1 MTQYIHNDNP
11 LLDYN
16 PSDYLPIFSKIQ
28 PSLHIVPAITK
39 LADELDISFKIFE
52 NKISSKKVLTFEEV
66 FDEMER
72 IQYPLSRAW
81 SIVNHLDGV
90 TNSDELTEA
99 KSNVQSRVVETFMQF
114 GQSDVIHKAMKS
126 LNGIVD
132 DPTEKLI
139 ISRSLRSMKHNGI
152 GLEAE
157 KKDRLKDMC
166 TRLRKLGTIFSKNV
180 IESSK
185 SYKKVIKSTDIDSDK
200 IKSIPE
206 FALQMWSNANQTVDS
221 NNIVHDSTNCTESW
235 TITLDPPSLIAALKY
250 IPDSDIRKEIFLAY
264 ITRASSGD
272 NDNEPIINEI
282 LELRHTMATEI
293 LGYKNYTELSLAS
306 KMAKSVDEIDS
317 KFRRLYEIAKVTA
330 HNEMDEIHRFA
341 RELENQQDFVL
352 KPWDHAYYSNL
363 HKEKLFN
370 IKEEDTKE
378 YFALPNV
385 LKGLFNLANRLFSVR
400 VEQVDTLKENIDIWD
415 KDVMFFKIYEN
426 DSIGIE
432 HHIASFY
439 LDPYS
444 RIENKE
450 DGAWMDDCVGKSRA
464 LGTMIP
470 VAYLICNGTKPY
482 KDNDGQYVPSL
493 MTFTEVET
501 LFHEFGHGLQL
512 MLTKEVIGEVA
523 GINGIE
529 WDAVELPSQ
538 FMENWCYDKKTLY
551 GDANMGIEPMAI
563 HYRDSSIMP
572 LEMYTSLV
580 QQKNYGAGMEIM
592 RQLMVSNMD
601 LELHSNYISDKAV
614 NTDKTI
620 WEYQKKAAVKYSAH
634 NSPVDQDRFLCV
646 FSHIFDDD
654 YAAGYYS
661 YKWAEIMSADAFG
674 AFEEAG
680 LDNEDNLRETGMR
693 FRNTIL
699 AMGGS
704 KDPTVVYQE
713 FRGKEFNVD
722 SLLRHRGLGSR
733 F

>member
-11 LLDYN
+11 LLDSN

-114 GQSDVIHKAMKS
+114 GQSDIIYKAMQS
-126 LNGIVD
+126 LLGNNQ
-132 DPTEKLI
+132 PTSTEKLI
-139 ISRSLRSMKHNGI
+139 ITRSLSSMKHNGI
-152 GLEAE
+152 GLDTE
-157 KKDRLKDMC
+157 KKNRLKDISK
-166 TRLRKLGTIFSKNV
+166 RLAELGTNFSKNV

-185 SYKKVIKSTDIDSDK
+185 SYKKVIKYTDLDSDK
-200 IKSIPE
+200 IKSIPD
-206 FALQMWSNANQTVDS
+206 FAIQMWST
-221 NNIVHDSTNCTESW
+221 NNTQVL
-235 TITLDPPSLIAALKY
+235 TITLDPPSLIAALQY
-250 IPDSDIRKEIFLAY
+250 IPDSDIRKDIYLAY
-264 ITRASSGD
+264 ITRASTGE

-282 LELRHTMATEI
+282 LELRHLLATQL
-293 LGYKNYTELSLAS
+293 LGYNSYTELSLAS
-306 KMAKSVDEIDS
+306 KMAKSVNEIYK
-317 KFRRLYEIAKVTA
+317 KFSRLHEVAKVTA
-330 HNEMDEIHRFA
+330 QNEMDELRRFA
-341 RELENQQDFVL
+341 RELEKQPDLVL
-352 KPWDHAYYSNL
+352 NPWDNAYYSNL
-363 HKEKLFN
+363 HKQNLFK

-385 LKGLFNLANRLFSVR
+385 LKGLFNLANRLFSIR
-400 VEQVDTLKENIDIWD
+400 VEQVDTVKEDIDIWD
-415 KDVMFFKIYEN
+415 KDVMFFKIFEN
-426 DSIGIE
+426 DSTGIE
-432 HHIASFY
+432 QHIASFY

-450 DGAWMDDCVGKSRA
+450 DGAWMDDCVCKSRA

-470 VAYLICNGTKPY
+470 VAYLICNGTKPC
-482 KDNDGQYVPSL
+482 KDIPSL

-512 MLTKEVIGEVA
+512 MLTKEVIGEVS

-538 FMENWCYDKKTLY
+538 FMENWCYDKTTLY
-551 GDANMGIEPMAI
+551 GDPTTGIEPMAI
-563 HYRDSSIMP
+563 NYKDSTIMP

-580 QQKNYGAGMEIM
+580 QQKNYGAGMGIM

-614 NTDKTI
+614 NTGKTI
-620 WEYQKKAAVKYSAH
+620 WDYQKMSAEQYAAH

-646 FSHIFDDD
+646 FSHIFDDG
-654 YAAGYYS
+654 YSAGYYS

-674 AFEEAG
+674 AFEEVG
-680 LDNEDNLRETGMR
+680 LDNEDKVKETGMR

-704 KDPTVVYQE
+704 KDPSVVYQE